1 LPYSACSIRR
11 RSVTSKPTR
20 TTYRRVP
27 WESARFQGI
36 VEDRDNLLLEHRSH
50 VDQNVAAADQVQAR
64 EQRVHRKVLPGEN
77 AAFAHRFR
85 NLIAAVCPYEEATE
99 ALGRDVAEAAV
110 GMGARP
116 CPLDGAFADVRA
128 EYLDRRAVGPVA
140 EVLQKHD
147 RHGVRLLAGRAAR
160 DPDTDGLAL
169 GLVVQNLW
177 KEHVP
182 ERLE

>member
-1 LPYSACSIRR
+1 
-11 RSVTSKPTR
+11 
-20 TTYRRVP
+20 
-27 WESARFQGI
+27 
-36 VEDRDNLLLEHRSH
+36 VEDRDHLLLEHRSH

-110 GMGARP
+110 GMGA
-116 CPLDGAFADVRA
+116 
-128 EYLDRRAVGPVA
+128 VGPVA

-160 DPDTDGLAL
+160 DPETDGLAL

-182 ERLE
+182 ERLEWIRFPEKAGDVNQDVVVQRFLFRRVLM